1 MTTRTPTRIPRP
13 DEAAS
18 FEDADGTTQVAVVQP
33 SNGAYRAFVS
43 NLSFD
48 DEEQVFYWSDDLM
61 PTGGIY
67 QTIDIAK
74 TEMEILIGPLRDTVG
89 ASADRDPRL
98 PSSV

>member
-13 DEAAS
+13 GEVAS
-18 FEDADGTTQVAVVQP
+18 FGEADGTPQVAVVQP
-33 SNGAYRAFVS
+33 SYGAYRAFVS
-43 NLSFD
+43 NRSFD

-67 QTIDIAK
+67 RTIDIAK

-89 ASADRDPRL
+89 ASPERDPSL
-98 PSSV
+98 PSSA